1 MNWLNYHH
9 LQYFWVVSREGSVAR
24 ASELLHVTPATI
36 SIQLRDLEKT
46 LGVELFRKSGRGLAL
61 TDMGTAVQAYAQDI
75 FSTGQELLDMVNGR
89 PVGGPMIL
97 RVGIK
102 DVMPKLVAYQLLE
115 PTLNMSEEVRLVC
128 FEGDMTKL
136 IADLA
141 IHKLDVV
148 LSDTPIDPSMKVRAY
163 SHLLGESD
171 VAIVGTKSLAK
182 KFRNSFPRSLDGAPI
197 LLPMRNTILR
207 RSLDYWFEESEIRP
221 KIVGEF
227 DDSAMLKIMGS
238 AGVGVFPVAKIIVKE
253 VEAMYGV
260 EFIGTIANI
269 SEKFYALSVER
280 KVKHP
285 AVLAI
290 SEVARKKLASKKGG
304 TR

>member
-1 MNWLNYHH
+1 
-9 LQYFWVVSREGSVAR
+9 
-24 ASELLHVTPATI
+24 
-36 SIQLRDLEKT
+36 
-46 LGVELFRKSGRGLAL
+46 
-61 TDMGTAVQAYAQDI
+61 MGIAVQAYAQDI
-75 FSTGQELLDMVNGR
+75 FATGQELMDMVHGR

-115 PTLNMSEEVRLVC
+115 PTLRMSEEVRLVC
-128 FEGDMTKL
+128 FEGDITKL

-171 VAIVGTKSLAK
+171 VAFVGTKQLAK
-182 KFRNSFPRSLDGAPI
+182 KFRNKFPTSLDGAPI
-197 LLPMRNTILR
+197 LLPMMNTILR
-207 RSLDYWFEESEIRP
+207 RSLDYWFEENKIRP

-238 AGVGVFPVAKIIVKE
+238 AGVGVFPVASIIRKE
-253 VEAMYGV
+253 VEAMYDV
-260 EFIGTIANI
+260 EFIATIPNLT
-269 SEKFYALSVER
+269 EKFFALSVER

-290 SEVARKKLASKKGG
+290 TEVARKKLSN
-304 TR
+304 RH

>member
-9 LQYFWVVSREGSVAR
+9 LQYFWVVSREGSVAK
-24 ASELLHVTPATI
+24 ASEMLHVTPATI
-36 SIQLRDLEKT
+36 SIQLRELEKS

-61 TDMGTAVQAYAQDI
+61 TEMGSAVMEYAQDI
-75 FSTGQELLDMVNGR
+75 FSTGQELLDMVSGR
-89 PVGGPMIL
+89 PVGGPMVL

-102 DVMPKLVAYQLLE
+102 DVMPKLVAYRLLE
-115 PTLNMSEEVRLVC
+115 PTLRMSEEVRLSC
-128 FEGDMTKL
+128 FEGDIAKL
-136 IADLA
+136 VADLA

-148 LSDTPIDPSMKVRAY
+148 LSDTPLDPGMKVRAY

-171 VAIVGTKSLAK
+171 VAIVGTKALAK
-182 KFRNSFPRSLDGAPI
+182 KVRSGFPGSLDGVPI
-197 LLPMRNTILR
+197 LLPMKNTILR
-207 RSLDYWFEESEIRP
+207 RSLDYWLEDNEVRP
-221 KIVGEF
+221 KVVGEF

-238 AGVGVFPVAKIIVKE
+238 AGVGVFPVPIAIVKE

-260 EFIGTIANI
+260 ELIASLPNVR
-269 SEKFYALSVER
+269 EKFYALSAER

-290 SEVARKKLASKKGG
+290 WEVARKKLSS
-304 TR
+304 RS

>member
-24 ASELLHVTPATI
+24 ASEVLHVTPATI
-36 SIQLRDLEKT
+36 SIQLRDLENA

-61 TDMGTAVQAYAQDI
+61 TEMGVAVQAYAQDI
-75 FSTGQELLDMVNGR
+75 FTTGQELLDMVNGR
-89 PVGGPMIL
+89 PVGGPMVL

-102 DVMPKLVAYQLLE
+102 DVMPKLVAHQLLE
-115 PTLNMSEEVRLVC
+115 PTLQMSEDVRLVC
-128 FEGDMTKL
+128 YEGDVSKL

-148 LSDTPIDPSMKVRAY
+148 LSDTPIDPAMKVKAY
-163 SHLLGESD
+163 SHLLGESE
-171 VAIVGTKSLAK
+171 VVLVGTKSLAK
-182 KFRNSFPRSLDGAPI
+182 KLRIGFPGSLTGAPL
-197 LLPMRNTILR
+197 LLPMKNTLLR
-207 RSLDYWFEESEIRP
+207 RSIDYFFEEIDVRP

-227 DDSAMLKIMGS
+227 EDSAMLKMMGK
-238 AGVGVFPVAKIIVKE
+238 AGVGAFPVASAICKE
-253 VEAMYGV
+253 VEEMYGV
-260 EFIGTIANI
+260 EFIAKIPNLT
-269 SEKFYALSVER
+269 EKYYALSVER

-290 SEVARKKLASKKGG
+290 SEVARRNLSASKF
-304 TR
+304 

>member
-9 LQYFWVVSREGSVAR
+9 LQYFWVVAREGSVVR
-24 ASELLHVTPATI
+24 ASEVLHVTPATI
-36 SIQLRDLEKT
+36 SIQLRDLEKS

-61 TDMGTAVQAYAQDI
+61 TEMGVAVQAYAQDI

-89 PVGGPMIL
+89 PVGGPMVL

-115 PTLNMSEEVRLVC
+115 PTLQMSEDVRLLC
-128 FEGDMTKL
+128 FEGDITKL

-148 LSDTPIDPSMKVRAY
+148 LSDTPIDPTMKVRAY

-171 VAIVGTKSLAK
+171 VVLVGTKSLAK
-182 KFRNSFPRSLDGAPI
+182 KIRHGFPGSLAGAPI
-197 LLPMRNTILR
+197 LLPMKNTILR
-207 RSLDYWFEESEIRP
+207 RSLDAWFEGIEIRP

-238 AGVGVFPVAKIIVKE
+238 KGVGVFPVANVITKE
-253 VEAMYGV
+253 VEAMYNV
-260 EFIGTIANI
+260 EYIATIPHVTEN
-269 SEKFYALSVER
+269 FYALSVER

-290 SEVARKKLASKKGG
+290 SEVARKKLGN
-304 TR
+304 RL

>member
-9 LQYFWVVSREGSVAR
+9 LQYFWVVAREGSVAR
-24 ASELLHVTPATI
+24 ASEVLHVTPATI
-36 SIQLRDLEKT
+36 SIQLRDLEKA

-61 TDMGTAVQAYAQDI
+61 TDMGAAVQAYAQDI

-89 PVGGPMIL
+89 PIGGPMIL

-115 PTLNMSEEVRLVC
+115 PTLKMSEEVRLVC
-128 FEGDMTKL
+128 FEGDMSKL
-136 IADLA
+136 IGELA

-182 KFRNSFPRSLDGAPI
+182 RFRNSFPTSLDGAPI

-207 RSLDYWFEESEIRP
+207 CSLDYWFEESEIRP

-260 EFIGTIANI
+260 EFIGTIANV
-269 SEKFYALSVER
+269 SEKYYALSVER

-290 SEVARKKLASKKGG
+290 SEVARKKLATNKGG

>member
-9 LQYFWVVSREGSVAR
+9 LQYFWVVAREGSVAR
-24 ASELLHVTPATI
+24 ASDVLHVTPATI

-61 TDMGTAVQAYAQDI
+61 TEMGTAVQAYAQDI

-89 PVGGPMIL
+89 PVDGPMVL

-102 DVMPKLVAYQLLE
+102 DVLPKLVAYQLIE
-115 PTLNMSEEVRLVC
+115 PTLQMSQEVRLVC
-128 FEGDMTKL
+128 CEGDITKL

-141 IHKLDVV
+141 IHRLDVV

-182 KFRNSFPRSLDGAPI
+182 KFRRNFPRSLDGAPI
-197 LLPMRNTILR
+197 LVPMRNTILR
-207 RSLDYWFEESEIRP
+207 RSLDYWFEHSEIRP

-238 AGVGVFPVAKIIVKE
+238 AGVGVFPVPAIIAKE

-260 EFIGTIANI
+260 EFIGTLPDL

-290 SEVARKKLASKKGG
+290 TEVARKNLATVKGN
-304 TR
+304 